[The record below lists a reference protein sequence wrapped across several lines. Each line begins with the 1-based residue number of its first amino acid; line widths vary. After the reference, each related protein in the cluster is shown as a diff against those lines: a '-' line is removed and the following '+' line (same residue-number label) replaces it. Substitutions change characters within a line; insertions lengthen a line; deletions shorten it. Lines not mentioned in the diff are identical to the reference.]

1 MKKKLGMTLL
11 VMTPMLLAACG
22 TKSPDTFTVCLASF
36 PDTIDPALNSSV
48 DGGTYDSH
56 LFEGLYHWSY
66 TGTYPDGAAAVTM
79 ALAKDVAEADNT
91 DGTVTYTYT
100 LRDGL
105 KWSDGTDLTAADFV
119 RSWKR
124 AVSGGKGGLGGDYAY
139 LFEAI
144 KGGADAEGEADG
156 ASLAVSATDSTHLV
170 VTLVTKITYW
180 NELLAFPTF
189 SPVPASADL
198 DGTWAAYTNASKFV
212 CNGPMKIKAFDQSKL
227 EMVPNPNYWDPT
239 AVKAKDLTFAFSDD
253 SQAMYNSYLSGSYAF
268 IDDFPPTLID
278 TISAKYP
285 KQYFNVGQLGTYYAC
300 FNINSTAFDSKL
312 DTEPK
317 KEAFRKALCLLIDRN
332 YIVNSVTKGGQKP
345 ANGFVSE
352 GLTDSDGKTD
362 WTAKNGAAGDGT
374 GYYDASAAAV
384 ASNKEKAIAI
394 LKDTCGFTYDSTK
407 GVFTDI
413 PSFEYLYNNSKSHEL
428 IAQAIQS
435 NFKAL
440 GITMTLTN
448 QEWATF
454 LTTRKS
460 GNYTAARNGWL
471 CDYNDP
477 ISMLDMWT
485 SQSGNNDVQL
495 GKGANATYAGYSV
508 DLNND
513 GTIGDGE
520 SGLTWAQS
528 YDVLIKT
535 IKSTADNTARF
546 KMMHNAETLLMSTGT
561 ICPIYYYTDLFL
573 KKEGMTGYFGM
584 PLGFKFFYGATN
596 N

>member
-1 MKKKLGMTLL
+1 
-11 VMTPMLLAACG
+11 
-22 TKSPDTFTVCLASF
+22 
-36 PDTIDPALNSSV
+36 
-48 DGGTYDSH
+48 
-56 LFEGLYHWSY
+56 
-66 TGTYPDGAAAVTM
+66 M
-79 ALAKDVAEADNT
+79 ALAKDAPAEVDNT

-156 ASLAVSATDSTHLV
+156 TSLAVSATDATHLV

-189 SPVPASADL
+189 SPVPSSADL
-198 DGTWAAYTNASKFV
+198 GGEWAAYTNASKFV
-212 CNGPMKIKAFDQSKL
+212 CNGPMKIKAFDKTKL
-227 EMVPNPNYWDPT
+227 EMVPNSNYWDPT

-253 SQAMYNSYLSGSYAF
+253 DQAMYNSYLSGSYAF
-268 IDDFPPTLID
+268 IDSFPNSLIE

-285 KQYFNVGQLGTYYAC
+285 KQYFDVGQLGTYYAC
-300 FNINSTAFDSKL
+300 FNVNSTAFDSKL

-362 WTAKNGAAGDGT
+362 WTAKNGSAGDGN
-374 GYYDASAAAV
+374 GYYDVASSAYD
-384 ASNKEKAIAI
+384 SNKEKAIAI
-394 LKDTCGFTYDSTK
+394 LKDTCGFTYDATNK
-407 GVFTDI
+407 VFTDI
-413 PSFEYLYNNSKSHEL
+413 PSFEYLYNTSTSHAA

-513 GTIGDGE
+513 GSIGDGE

-528 YDVLIKT
+528 YDALIKI